1 MLNNKVEQR
10 AESMPIAYEVKLAG
24 IVIRINILNIKC
36 SDTAFRAEVMDL
48 KQKTLSVT
56 TVPRDASV
64 CNAQVPY

>member
-36 SDTAFRAEVMDL
+36 SEFRAEVMDL